1 LAPSPPPTLS
11 SLLFHE
17 QRCPFHPNLGLA
29 LANTH
34 YLSVNRMD
42 PNPSS
47 RAFPFVLKE
56 VFHFAAHQDQIP
68 WQPYKKGVDIFRLY
82 GDGITGPT
90 AALVRFREHGE
101 VPMHEHKGYEHILV
115 LSGSQRDE
123 AGISKAGTLVI
134 NPPGTRH
141 KVHSDAGCIVLAIYE
156 KPVEFAE
163 DVQPTKTEENK

>member
-1 LAPSPPPTLS
+1 LKNSGV
-11 SLLFHE
+11 
-17 QRCPFHPNLGLA
+17 PFHLNLGLA
-29 LANTH
+29 LANHH

-42 PNPSS
+42 PKPSS
-47 RAFPFVLKE
+47 RAFPFELKD

-90 AALVRFREHGE
+90 AALVRYREHGE
-101 VPMHEHKGYEHILV
+101 VPMHEHKGYEHILI
-115 LSGSQRDE
+115 LTGSQRDE
-123 AGISKAGTLVI
+123 TGISNAGTLVI

-156 KPVEFAE
+156 KPVEF
-163 DVQPTKTEENK
+163 VEEVGRSSA